1 MVTGH
6 GTGLA
11 ETHSGAQMKF
21 SLATKI
27 FLGFSLVLTFFGTV
41 PIFGLARLNSV
52 RDQLNVVNRTY
63 LPIKSLVAEIDSK
76 QNSISMSIDTVLKFN
91 ELDIQRNQLIYLG
104 ASFRRSMK
112 SRITQADNILRRI
125 DLQNLPLRDANFIP
139 EVKKRFKNIEQ
150 RVSEYSSSIEWMVH
164 SLELQPLSKD
174 EISGL
179 RRIGRKLSR
188 EVRILKLNLKNM
200 IASKMLSLEQDES
213 SAIGVLIWLT
223 ILAIVVGIIVT
234 IFSLFSLR
242 PIKRLA
248 SAARSI
254 SKGDFS
260 PAIEIPGGDEFG
272 LLATEFNNMAR
283 SLSQRQQQL
292 GRQQEQ
298 MEEVNRQLRQSSID
312 LALMKLYN
320 EHIIRSL
327 HNGIL
332 VADASGEVTTINP
345 AAEKLWGLA
354 PENTIGRRLADLP
367 IADCMSDLIESWDK
381 VLRRQQHMV
390 FEAME
395 FRMADRQVLVDLYVS
410 PLLGTGGDTQGVL
423 IVGQDVTEQVRT
435 KQALIHSERLAAI
448 GRMSAV
454 VAHEIRNP
462 LSSIGL
468 NTELLQEE
476 VQDAGMDDESEAQS
490 ILTAI
495 SREVERLTEVTDAYL
510 HLARLP
516 KPKLKPHD
524 INILLEDLLH
534 FMSGEFDANHIQL
547 ELNLDPKAGMVD
559 ADESQIRQAL
569 LNLLKNSSESI
580 SEGGLL
586 RVQTWREHD
595 LVKITISDTGKGIA
609 EDDLSKIFE
618 PFFSTREGGTGL
630 GLALT
635 QQIISEHG
643 GSISCESTQQE
654 GTTFTVKLNS
664 SHQEACED

>member
-1 MVTGH
+1 
-6 GTGLA
+6 
-11 ETHSGAQMKF
+11 MKF

-27 FLGFSLVLTFFGTV
+27 FLGFSLVLTVFGTV
-41 PIFGLARLNSV
+41 PMFGLARLNSV

-76 QNSISMSIDTVLKFN
+76 QNAIRTAMDSVLKFS
-91 ELDIQRNQLIYLG
+91 ELDVQRTQLMSIG

-112 SRITQADNILRRI
+112 SRLAQVNNLLRRI
-125 DLQNLPLRDANFIP
+125 EPQSLSVRDSIFIP
-139 EVKKRFKNIEQ
+139 ELKNRLKKIKQ
-150 RVSEYSSSIEWMVH
+150 RSDEYSSSIEWMVQ
-164 SLELQPLSKD
+164 SLELHPLSKD

-188 EVRILKLNLKNM
+188 EVRVLKLNLKNM

-223 ILAIVVGIIVT
+223 ILSIVVGIIVT
-234 IFSLFSLR
+234 TFSLLSLR

-260 PAIEIPGGDEFG
+260 PVIEAESNDEFG

-283 SLSQRQQQL
+283 SLGQRQEQL
-292 GRQQEQ
+292 VRQQEQ
-298 MEEVNRQLRQSSID
+298 LEEVNRQLRQSSID

-345 AAEKLWGLA
+345 AAQKLWGLL
-354 PENTIGRRLADLP
+354 PQDTIGRRLKELP
-367 IADCMSDLIESWDK
+367 IAQFMKELIESWEK
-381 VLRRQQHMV
+381 VLRRQQHML
-390 FEAME
+390 FEALE
-395 FRMADRQVLVDLYVS
+395 FKTGDARQVLVDLYVS

-423 IVGQDVTEQVRT
+423 LVGQDVTEEVRT

-476 VQDAGMDDESEAQS
+476 VDEAGMGKDSEAQS
-490 ILTAI
+490 ILSSI

-516 KPKLKPHD
+516 KPNLQPHE
-524 INILLEDLLH
+524 INTILGDLLR
-534 FMSGEFDANHIQL
+534 FMSGEFESNHIELRL
-547 ELNLDPKAGMVD
+547 ELDPDAGFVD
-559 ADESQIRQAL
+559 ADEAQIRQAL
-569 LNLLKNSSESI
+569 LNLLKNSAESI
-580 SEGGLL
+580 SDGGVL
-586 RVQTWREHD
+586 RVRTERSD
-595 LVKITISDTGKGIA
+595 SVVLITISDTGRGIA
-609 EDDLSKIFE
+609 EDNLSRIFE

-643 GSISCESTQQE
+643 GSIDCKSKPGK
-654 GTTFTVKLNS
+654 GTTFSVQLNAS
-664 SHQEACED
+664 NMGACED

>member
-1 MVTGH
+1 
-6 GTGLA
+6 
-11 ETHSGAQMKF
+11 MKF

-27 FLGFSLVLTFFGTV
+27 FLGFSLVLTVFGTV

-63 LPIKSLVAEIDSK
+63 LPIKSLVAEIDAK
-76 QNSISMSIDTVLKFN
+76 QNSIRMTIDSVLKFN
-91 ELDIQRNQLIYLG
+91 ELDIQRRQMVSLG
-104 ASFRRSMK
+104 AYFRRNMK
-112 SRITQADNILRRI
+112 SRITQAKNLLRRI
-125 DLQNLPLRDANFIP
+125 DPKSLSTRDSAFIP
-139 EVKKRFKNIEQ
+139 ELKNRLKNIKN
-150 RVSEYSSSIEWMVH
+150 RTDEYSSSIEWMVK
-164 SLELQPLSKD
+164 SLEIQPLSKD

-188 EVRILKLNLKNM
+188 EVRVLELNLKNM

-223 ILAIVVGIIVT
+223 ILALLVGVIVT
-234 IFSLFSLR
+234 TFSLLSLR

-248 SAARSI
+248 AAARSI

-260 PAIEIPGGDEFG
+260 PVIDIESNDEFG
-272 LLATEFNNMAR
+272 LLGTEFNNMAR

-292 GRQQEQ
+292 VRQQKQ
-298 MEEVNRQLRQSSID
+298 LEEVNRQLRQSSID

-332 VADASGEVTTINP
+332 VADATGEITTINP
-345 AAEKLWGLA
+345 AAQKLWGLN
-354 PENTIGRRLADLP
+354 PEHTVGKRLSELP
-367 IADCMSDLIESWDK
+367 IAKFMKELIHSWEK
-381 VLRRQQHMV
+381 VLRQQQHLL
-390 FEAME
+390 FESLE
-395 FRMADRQVLVDLYVS
+395 FLTNDDRQVLVDLYVS

-423 IVGQDVTEQVRT
+423 LVGQDVTEQVRT

-476 VQDAGMDDESEAQS
+476 VDEAGMDSGSEAQS
-490 ILTAI
+490 ILSSI
-495 SREVERLTEVTDAYL
+495 SKEVERLTEVTDAYL

-516 KPKLKPHD
+516 KPNLGPHE
-524 INILLEDLLH
+524 INTILDDLLR
-534 FMSGEFDANHIQL
+534 FMSGEFETKGI
-547 ELNLDPKAGMVD
+547 ELVQELDPEAGLVD
-559 ADESQIRQAL
+559 ADDSQIRQAL

-580 SEGGLL
+580 NDGGVLTV
-586 RVQTWREHD
+586 RTKRINKVVQ
-595 LVKITISDTGKGIA
+595 ICISDTGKGIA
-609 EDDLSKIFE
+609 EDDLDRIFE

-643 GSISCESTQQE
+643 GSIDCESSVGD
-654 GTTFTVKLNS
+654 GTTFTVKLRAS
-664 SHQEACED
+664 DMGAKEE